1 MSPQDLDGASSDR
14 RSRLKD
20 KIGLIRRQKSQSV
33 DLFNQPPSITIC
45 DIFKEAA
52 PDSKVGKRR
61 QALLS
66 GPPPAIES
74 WGPRGRLSLLGG
86 GSSPSLMTSKSKDA
100 QKRKKK
106 PAANGPKRRSTGTF
120 IDIASTLNQLRD
132 ATERTNLELPSDDVD
147 AEQDFV
153 IEGGEYLE
161 EDDDEEDGIAA
172 DTAKPVRGRAQ
183 SLHDAKIINGSVGTR
198 ARSVSLSLKGS
209 DSKCLGNDNSQK
221 RGFMTAHRIVQAH
234 IDRIGYMRSMGY
246 GTKPERPPRD
256 KLTNGERAA
265 LEQGLHGS
273 FSTLPSAANNY

>member
-1 MSPQDLDGASSDR
+1 M
-14 RSRLKD
+14 
-20 KIGLIRRQKSQSV
+20 
-33 DLFNQPPSITIC
+33 
-45 DIFKEAA
+45 
-52 PDSKVGKRR
+52 
-61 QALLS
+61 
-66 GPPPAIES
+66 
-74 WGPRGRLSLLGG
+74 
-86 GSSPSLMTSKSKDA
+86 
-100 QKRKKK
+100 
-106 PAANGPKRRSTGTF
+106 
-120 IDIASTLNQLRD
+120 
-132 ATERTNLELPSDDVD
+132 
-147 AEQDFV
+147 
-153 IEGGEYLE
+153 E
-161 EDDDEEDGIAA
+161 EDDDEEDGIDA
-172 DTAKPVRGRAQ
+172 DTAKPVRGRTQ